1 MVEETITIYR
11 RVDRMTKLREETKVL
26 ELGNMVYV
34 FEEDTSM
41 AKFPQLEVIDK
52 GNTKEHT
59 YYLSPFRAYGFQV
72 SGGPNGE
79 GSYGVSQFVG
89 LKNLV
94 TGLEKAVAEAVFYE
108 MALSALHDHSRGTG
122 WYPSFEEKQ
131 KIDKFTTASYEWVK
145 SLTGQKQPVKK
156 ETVKKE
162 TVIERMTKQFEK
174 NFKKIK

>member
-1 MVEETITIYR
+1 MAR
-11 RVDRMTKLREETKVL
+11 LKEETKVL
-26 ELGNMVYV
+26 ELGNMVFV
-34 FEEDTSM
+34 FKDDKVME
-41 AKFPQLEVIDK
+41 KFPQLEVIAK
-52 GNTKEHT
+52 GETKEHK

-72 SGGPNGE
+72 SGGPNGQ

-94 TGLEKAVAEAVFYE
+94 TSLDKSVAEAVFYD

-145 SLTGQKQPVKK
+145 SLIPAAKQEVKK
-156 ETVKKE
+156 ES
-162 TVIERMTKQFEK
+162 VIERMTKQFEK